1 MALSALGLYAQTSA
15 PDIASA
21 KDAIGRMKGL
31 PVSVQQMLTLIRG
44 TNFGPFYLHGECK
57 ASFFSAR
64 AAWTWQFPAYSWL
77 KTDLQAKYE
86 KVQEQASRFDGAFS
100 SVRTWLTGSL
110 PNISQQMETASARM
124 DAGDPAAVNS
134 AIAQLDSQLN
144 SSAGSLEA
152 GYQSLSGFNKTL
164 NALLEQAVS
173 RSGLETT
180 LNKDQATFNDGLKKF
195 ACGADDARKQHNQI
209 RDKVRNQFN
218 EVEAAG
224 KKFGVTSS
232 QTDRDVSLVLGTLL
246 ATRGN
251 VASVLKSLQ
260 NASVTPA
267 GAVQRLRLKV
277 VAGQWRDL
285 SNYARQQ
292 FGN

>member
-1 MALSALGLYAQTSA
+1 MALPALGLYAQASA

-21 KDAIGRMKGL
+21 KAGIGRMKGL
-31 PVSVQQMLTLIRG
+31 PGSVQQVLVLIRG
-44 TNFGPFYLHGECK
+44 IDFGPFYLNGGCK
-57 ASFFSAR
+57 PSFFSGR
-64 AAWTWQFPAYSWL
+64 VAWSWQFPAYSWL

-86 KVQEQASRFDGAFS
+86 KVQGQASRFDGAFS
-100 SVRTWLTGSL
+100 PVRTWLTGSL

-124 DAGDPAAVNS
+124 DGGDPAAVKS

-144 SSAGSLEA
+144 SSAVSLDA
-152 GYQSLSGFNKTL
+152 GYKSLSGFNKIL
-164 NALLEQAVS
+164 NALLEQAIS
-173 RSGLETT
+173 RSALETT
-180 LNKDQATFNDGLKKF
+180 LNNDQVTFNDGLKKF
-195 ACGADDARKQHNQI
+195 TCGADDARKQHNQI
-209 RDKVRNQFN
+209 RDKVLNQFN
-218 EVEAAG
+218 QVEAAG

-232 QTDRDVSLVLGTLL
+232 QTDQDVSLVLGTLL
-246 ATRGN
+246 AARGN
-251 VASVLKSLQ
+251 VDNVLKSLQ

-285 SNYARQQ
+285 STYASQQ